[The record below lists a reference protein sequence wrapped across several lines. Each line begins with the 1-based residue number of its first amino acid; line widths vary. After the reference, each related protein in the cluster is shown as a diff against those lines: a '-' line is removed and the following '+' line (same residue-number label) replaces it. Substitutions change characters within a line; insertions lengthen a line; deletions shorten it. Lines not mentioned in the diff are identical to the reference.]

1 MNCADNTVLIVVC
14 HWFACVW
21 GLQASFDPL
30 NAWPGE
36 QGFCELWGSGT
47 EQTVADY
54 GRLDCPADRVCE
66 PGVCASGRNCTGASV
81 CFGPWPMYM
90 ECLYTAAGTMTSGGA
105 FSPAFANTG
114 EKALATIMILLS
126 GVLWSQLIGVLCGIA
141 ANLSPAQQ
149 AFRKELSELN
159 DFMSSNPG
167 LLDRKTRFRLR
178 EYLHQSVHM
187 KRAQTQK
194 RILAQLSPA
203 LHSEVVWKVTEQ
215 LLVNVRFLRDVEKEL
230 LVALAFHVNAKVFPP
245 EEICPQGVLYIIDK
259 GIALY
264 AGKVLRSGDSWGEDL
279 LMRDPSWVGHGH
291 GIALHYLW
299 VYTLEGR
306 VIKDCLALYPESERV
321 VRKVNMRWMIARMM
335 IKASN
340 VVRVFQRSEE
350 GEPGTKAAPL
360 APVQI
365 LKQANSEA
373 NRRDKMYRWS
383 MDMSG
388 EERDG
393 VEAAKRFAAR
403 EAVRQAETGTE
414 ADRITKLQTEVVAL
428 RKLIEERLPAPV
440 APPSLVGSSLPPS
453 RARSPPTA
461 ADAEASLPPSQ
472 SLSPP
477 AETGLVTLWFGG
489 NMATSKRGGSDVLGP
504 LQV

>member
-1 MNCADNTVLIVVC
+1 
-14 HWFACVW
+14 
-21 GLQASFDPL
+21 
-30 NAWPGE
+30 
-36 QGFCELWGSGT
+36 
-47 EQTVADY
+47 
-54 GRLDCPADRVCE
+54 
-66 PGVCASGRNCTGASV
+66 
-81 CFGPWPMYM
+81 
-90 ECLYTAAGTMTSGGA
+90 
-105 FSPAFANTG
+105 
-114 EKALATIMILLS
+114 
-126 GVLWSQLIGVLCGIA
+126 
-141 ANLSPAQQ
+141 
-149 AFRKELSELN
+149 
-159 DFMSSNPG
+159 
-167 LLDRKTRFRLR
+167 
-178 EYLHQSVHM
+178 
-187 KRAQTQK
+187 
-194 RILAQLSPA
+194 
-203 LHSEVVWKVTEQ
+203 
-215 LLVNVRFLRDVEKEL
+215 VRFLRDVEKEL